1 MAEIIAGISL
11 LPAPDD
17 HSYTLKAAQRTK
29 LFSVTAP
36 SRFRGRQLR
45 SGGRATHEVPAF
57 RQFTATAPD
66 VCPFFARRTALRVP
80 RQTAGTAQIR
90 RSMSPNNRWVKCP
103 SASRRQQEPV
113 VSGVLHQPAP
123 SFRQPLLE
131 ARERRALD
139 RRQGPE
145 RSSWCCRIAAAS
157 RCDCHAV
164 EPLRIRIYQ
173 RA

>member
-57 RQFTATAPD
+57 RQFTVTALD

-90 RSMSPNNRWVKCP
+90 RSMSPNNRWVKLP
-103 SASRRQQEPV
+103 FGQQEAAGASSIWSAS
-113 VSGVLHQPAP
+113 PA
-123 SFRQPLLE
+123 
-131 ARERRALD
+131 
-139 RRQGPE
+139 GPQF
-145 RSSWCCRIAAAS
+145 SPAAAGGS
-157 RCDCHAV
+157 
-164 EPLRIRIYQ
+164 
-173 RA
+173 